1 MAFFY
6 YDISFLVIFCLI
18 VGIFLYRNRKKLQ
31 VESKVFILYRTKIGL
46 RIIEK
51 LSRVIPS
58 EFLSTV
64 IIASGYLMMASAL
77 YLLYISIKAFS
88 GMIVVPNVPPL
99 MPLIPY
105 VTTIFKTPFLPPLYF
120 TYWIITICIIAVVH
134 EFAHGIFARF
144 YGIKL
149 KATGFGF
156 LGPLLAAFV
165 ELDEKQM
172 AKKKIKAQ
180 LAVLSAGSFAN
191 LVFAVIFFLLMQLF
205 FAATFIS
212 AGVIMPDLNVA
223 GVTIPSYSLAEINAS
238 SIPDFNLTKA
248 SEMMKE
254 DNLTEIEIVSEGKS
268 YFLTPDL
275 ALIQKSIQ
283 EKNKQELDAIIAY
296 EDTPAYNAKIKGVIQ
311 EINGIKITDYAYFD
325 KIMSTLNPNETIK
338 FKTSEGNYTIKLA
351 EYPGNSSRGYLGI
364 GFPADKKESAV
375 SGILKTLTG
384 RKDSYTYFTSSSIA
398 VFIYNLLL
406 WITLI
411 NFSVMIMN
419 MLPFS
424 IFDGGRFFYLTA
436 LALTKSKKKAFTA
449 FKVAS
454 MIVLLMLL
462 GTMVVWLFKI

>member
-6 YDISFLVIFCLI
+6 YDIAFLVIFCLI
-18 VGIFLYRNRKKLQ
+18 VGLFLYKNRKKLQ
-31 VESKVFILYRTKIGL
+31 IESKVFILYRTKVGL

-51 LSRVIPS
+51 LSKIIPS

-64 IIASGYLMMASAL
+64 IIASGYLMMISAL
-77 YLLYISIKAFS
+77 YLLYISIKAFA

-120 TYWIITICIIAVVH
+120 TYWIVTICIVAVVH

-191 LVFAVIFFLLMQLF
+191 LIFAVIFFLIMQLF
-205 FAATFIS
+205 FSATFIS
-212 AGVIMPDLNVA
+212 AGVMMPDLNIA
-223 GVTIPSYSLAEINAS
+223 GVIIPSYSLVQINTSGVA
-238 SIPDFNLTKA
+238 DFNLTKA
-248 SEMMKE
+248 SEAMKE
-254 DNLTEIEIVSEGKS
+254 NNLTEIKITAENKS
-268 YFLTPDL
+268 YFLTPEL
-275 ALIQKSIQ
+275 ALIQESVQ
-283 EKNKQELDAIIAY
+283 ERSKKELDAIIAY

-311 EINGIKITDYAYFD
+311 EINGIKITDYTYFD
-325 KIMSTLNPNETIK
+325 KIMSTLKPNETVSL
-338 FKTSEGNYTIKLA
+338 KTSEGNYTIQLA
-351 EYPGNSSRGYLGI
+351 EYPDNSSRGYLGL
-364 GFPADKKESAV
+364 GFPVDQRESAV
-375 SGILKTLTG
+375 SSIIKTLTG

-436 LALTKSKKKAFTA
+436 LAMTKSKKKAFSA
-449 FKVAS
+449 FKIAS
-454 MIVLLMLL
+454 MIVLILLL

>member
-1 MAFFY
+1 MDFFY

-18 VGIFLYRNRKKLQ
+18 VGIFLYRNKKKLQ
-31 VESKVFILYRTKIGL
+31 IESKVFILYRTKVGL
-46 RIIEK
+46 KIIEK
-51 LSRVIPS
+51 LSKIIPS

-64 IIASGYLMMASAL
+64 IIASGYLMMVSAL
-77 YLLYISIKAFS
+77 YLLYISIKAFA
-88 GMIVVPNVPPL
+88 GMIIVPNVPPL

-105 VTTIFKTPFLPPLYF
+105 VTTIFKTPFLPPFYF

-144 YGIKL
+144 YGVKL

-180 LAVLSAGSFAN
+180 LAILSAGSFAN
-191 LVFAVIFFLLMQLF
+191 LIFAVIFFLLMQLF
-205 FAATFIS
+205 FSATFIQS
-212 AGVIMPDLNVA
+212 GVLMPDLNVA
-223 GVTIPSYSLAEINAS
+223 GVVIPSYSLVQINTS
-238 SIPDFNLTKA
+238 SIGDFNLTKT

-254 DNLTEIEIVSEGKS
+254 KNLTELKITAENKS

-275 ALIQKSIQ
+275 ALIQEAIQ
-283 EKNKQELDAIIAY
+283 KINKKELDEIIFY
-296 EDTPAYNAKIKGVIQ
+296 EDSPAYNAKIKGVIQ
-311 EINGIKITDYAYFD
+311 EINYIKIKNYSEFD
-325 KIMSTLNPNETIK
+325 KVMLTLKPNETIK
-338 FKTSEGNYTIKLA
+338 LRTSEGNYTINLT
-351 EYPGNSSRGYLGI
+351 EYPDNSSRGYLGL
-364 GFPADKKESAV
+364 GFPIDQKGSVV
-375 SGILKTLTG
+375 SNIIKTLTG